1 MNKTHTLKELAD
13 IGAGAAYLAVEGTKM
28 SLVKDSEGQP
38 AREAF
43 TKAILD
49 AIGYDEERKAFDAW
63 WKVNRITFCN
73 EEDAFQLWKA
83 AREELRKEVCSDQC
97 EDTKTEPDW
106 ILWNGDRCPI
116 QERTKR
122 KGLIPEYPGSE
133 LFCCVPLLSKCPIP
147 EDTKCEVKFRNGETD
162 IGPAK
167 KFDWDHAEEGHD
179 IIAYRILD

>member
-1 MNKTHTLKELAD
+1 MNKNYTLKELAD
-13 IGAGAAYLAVEGTKM
+13 MFVYKRRKALYNGQSIEGARMLALKHV
-28 SLVKDSEGQP
+28 LDS
-38 AREAF
+38 
-43 TKAILD
+43 
-49 AIGYDEERKAFDAW
+49 IGYEFPKDAEREAFDAW

-106 ILWNGDRCPI
+106 ILWTGDRCPS